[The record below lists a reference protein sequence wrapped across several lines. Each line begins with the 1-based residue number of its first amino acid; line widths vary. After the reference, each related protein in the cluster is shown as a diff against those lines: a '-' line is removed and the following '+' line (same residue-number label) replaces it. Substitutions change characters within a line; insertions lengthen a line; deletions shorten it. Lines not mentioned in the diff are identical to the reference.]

1 MKTFNHVTGLPDLKP
16 LSVEEIHG
24 KRYYISPSGKKLPS
38 VTTVLGHFKK
48 KQISEWRARVG
59 DEQANRISTRAA
71 TRGTKFHNMMEKYL
85 LNDNTLFED
94 IMPDMKQAFHD
105 VKDAIDKIDNIHY
118 IEGQMFSERLGL
130 AGRTDCIGEYDG
142 VLSIIDFKTAAEPKK
157 DSYLYDYFVQET
169 AYACCLQ
176 EIYGLSVKQ
185 LVTIV
190 ACENGET
197 QVKVVPPKKE
207 YLLQL
212 IQYIDEYKTRY
223 GKKELI
229 GR

>member
-59 DEQANRISTRAA
+59 DEQANLISTRAA

-142 VLSIIDFKTAAEPKK
+142 VLSIIDFKTSLKPKK
-157 DSYLYDYFVQET
+157 KEWIENYFEQGT
-169 AYACCLQ
+169 AYAMMYEELVGNPIDNIVIIVSTDDGSQPLQ
-176 EIYGLSVKQ
+176 VFQENKYDYMQSLLEKIHIYKQ
-185 LVTIV
+185 
-190 ACENGET
+190 ET
-197 QVKVVPPKKE
+197 K
-207 YLLQL
+207 
-212 IQYIDEYKTRY
+212 
-223 GKKELI
+223 
-229 GR
+229 

>member
-85 LNDNTLFED
+85 LNDNTLFENVL
-94 IMPDMKQAFHD
+94 PDMKQAFHD

-142 VLSIIDFKTAAEPKK
+142 VLSIIDFKTSLKPKK
-157 DSYLYDYFVQET
+157 KEWIENYFEQGT
-169 AYACCLQ
+169 AYAMMYEELVGNPIDNIVIIVSTDDGSQPLQ
-176 EIYGLSVKQ
+176 VFQENKYDYMQSLLEKIHIYKQ
-185 LVTIV
+185 
-190 ACENGET
+190 ET
-197 QVKVVPPKKE
+197 K
-207 YLLQL
+207 
-212 IQYIDEYKTRY
+212 
-223 GKKELI
+223 
-229 GR
+229 

>member
-1 MKTFNHVTGLPDLKP
+1 MKTFNHVTGLPDLKQ
-16 LSVEEIHG
+16 LAVEEIHG

-59 DEQANRISTRAA
+59 EEQANRISTRAA

-85 LNDNTLFED
+85 LNDNTLFENVL
-94 IMPDMKQAFHD
+94 PDMKQAFHD

-142 VLSIIDFKTAAEPKK
+142 VLSIIDFKTSLKPKK
-157 DSYLYDYFVQET
+157 KEWIENYFEQGT
-169 AYACCLQ
+169 AYAMMYEELVGNPIDNIVIIVSTDDGSQPLQ
-176 EIYGLSVKQ
+176 VFQENKYDYMQSLLEKIHIYKQ
-185 LVTIV
+185 
-190 ACENGET
+190 ET
-197 QVKVVPPKKE
+197 K
-207 YLLQL
+207 
-212 IQYIDEYKTRY
+212 
-223 GKKELI
+223 
-229 GR
+229 

>member
-16 LSVEEIHG
+16 LAVEEIHG

-59 DEQANRISTRAA
+59 EEQANRISTRAA

-142 VLSIIDFKTAAEPKK
+142 VLSIIDFKTSLKPKK
-157 DSYLYDYFVQET
+157 KEWIENYFEQGT
-169 AYACCLQ
+169 AYAMMYEELVGNPIDNIVIIVSTDDGSQPLQ
-176 EIYGLSVKQ
+176 VFQENKYDYMKSLLEKIHIYKQ
-185 LVTIV
+185 
-190 ACENGET
+190 ET
-197 QVKVVPPKKE
+197 K
-207 YLLQL
+207 
-212 IQYIDEYKTRY
+212 
-223 GKKELI
+223 
-229 GR
+229 

>member
-142 VLSIIDFKTAAEPKK
+142 VLSIIDFKTSLKPKK
-157 DSYLYDYFVQET
+157 KEWIENYFEQGT
-169 AYACCLQ
+169 AYAMMYEELVGNPIDNIVIIVSTDDGSQPLQ
-176 EIYGLSVKQ
+176 VFQENKYDYIQSLLEKIHIYKQ
-185 LVTIV
+185 
-190 ACENGET
+190 ET
-197 QVKVVPPKKE
+197 K
-207 YLLQL
+207 
-212 IQYIDEYKTRY
+212 
-223 GKKELI
+223 
-229 GR
+229 

>member
-59 DEQANRISTRAA
+59 EEQANRISTRAS

-142 VLSIIDFKTAAEPKK
+142 VLSIIDFKTSLKPKK
-157 DSYLYDYFVQET
+157 KEWIENYFEQGT
-169 AYACCLQ
+169 AYAMMYEELVGNPIDNIVIIVSTDDGSQPLQ
-176 EIYGLSVKQ
+176 VFQENKYDYIQSLLEKIHIYKQ
-185 LVTIV
+185 
-190 ACENGET
+190 ET
-197 QVKVVPPKKE
+197 K
-207 YLLQL
+207 
-212 IQYIDEYKTRY
+212 
-223 GKKELI
+223 
-229 GR
+229 

>member
-142 VLSIIDFKTAAEPKK
+142 VLSIIDFKTSLKPKK
-157 DSYLYDYFVQET
+157 KEWIENYFEQGT
-169 AYACCLQ
+169 AYAMMYEELVGNPIDNIVIIVSTDDGSQPLQ
-176 EIYGLSVKQ
+176 VFQENKYDYMQSLLEKIHIYKQ
-185 LVTIV
+185 
-190 ACENGET
+190 ET
-197 QVKVVPPKKE
+197 K
-207 YLLQL
+207 
-212 IQYIDEYKTRY
+212 
-223 GKKELI
+223 
-229 GR
+229 

>member
-142 VLSIIDFKTAAEPKK
+142 VLSIIDFKTSLKPKK
-157 DSYLYDYFVQET
+157 KEWIENYFEQGT
-169 AYACCLQ
+169 AYAMMYEELVGNPIDNIVIIVSTDDGSQPLQ
-176 EIYGLSVKQ
+176 IFQENKYDYMQSLLEKIHIYKQ
-185 LVTIV
+185 
-190 ACENGET
+190 ET
-197 QVKVVPPKKE
+197 K
-207 YLLQL
+207 
-212 IQYIDEYKTRY
+212 
-223 GKKELI
+223 
-229 GR
+229 

>member
-1 MKTFNHVTGLPDLKP
+1 MKTFNHVTGLPDLKQ
-16 LSVEEIHG
+16 LAVEEIHG

-85 LNDNTLFED
+85 LNDNTLFENVL
-94 IMPDMKQAFHD
+94 PDMKQAFHD

-142 VLSIIDFKTAAEPKK
+142 VLSIIDFKTSLKPKK
-157 DSYLYDYFVQET
+157 KEWIENYFEQGT
-169 AYACCLQ
+169 AYAMMYEELVGNPIDNIVIIVSTDDGSQPLQ
-176 EIYGLSVKQ
+176 VFQENKYDYMQSLLEKIHIYKQ
-185 LVTIV
+185 
-190 ACENGET
+190 ET
-197 QVKVVPPKKE
+197 K
-207 YLLQL
+207 
-212 IQYIDEYKTRY
+212 
-223 GKKELI
+223 
-229 GR
+229 

>member
-1 MKTFNHVTGLPDLKP
+1 MKTFNHVTGLPDLKQ

-24 KRYYISPSGKKLPS
+24 KRFYISPSGKKLPS

-94 IMPDMKQAFHD
+94 TMPDMKQAFHD
-105 VKDAIDKIDNIHY
+105 VKDAVDKIDNIHY

-142 VLSIIDFKTAAEPKK
+142 VLSIIDFKTSLKPKK
-157 DSYLYDYFVQET
+157 KEWIGGYFEQGT
-169 AYACCLQ
+169 AYAMMYEELVGNPIDNIVIIVSTDDGSQPLQ
-176 EIYGLSVKQ
+176 VFQENKYDYIQSLLEKIHIYKQ
-185 LVTIV
+185 
-190 ACENGET
+190 EN
-197 QVKVVPPKKE
+197 K
-207 YLLQL
+207 
-212 IQYIDEYKTRY
+212 
-223 GKKELI
+223 
-229 GR
+229 